1 MLENYRKHVENRAAQ
16 GIVPQPLNEQQTAEL
31 VELLKNPPAG
41 EEETLVDL
49 LENRIPPGV
58 DQAAYVKAAFLAAIV
73 RGETTSPLISKL
85 KAIELLGYMQGGYN
99 VEPLI
104 QALDDKEL
112 AKAAGDALKKTLL
125 VFDAFNDVTEK
136 AEAGN
141 EVAKEVLQSWA
152 NAEWFTSRPE
162 VPKKPLTKP
171 SKSPV
176 KPIPMICHLPKMH
189 GHAQT
194 SHFTH

>member
-16 GIVPQPLNEQQTAEL
+16 GIVPQPLNEQQTADL

-41 EEETLVDL
+41 EEATLVDL

-73 RGETTSPLISKL
+73 KGETTSPLISKQ
-85 KAIELLGYMQGGYN
+85 KAIELLGHMQGGYN

-176 KPIPMICHLPKMH
+176 KPTLMICHLHKMH

>member
-16 GIVPQPLNEQQTAEL
+16 GIVPQPLNEQQTADL

-41 EEETLVDL
+41 EEATLVDL

-73 RGETTSPLISKL
+73 KGETTSPLISKL
-85 KAIELLGYMQGGYN
+85 KAIELLGHMQGGYN

-125 VFDAFNDVTEK
+125 EIGRAHV
-136 AEAGN
+136 
-141 EVAKEVLQSWA
+141 
-152 NAEWFTSRPE
+152 
-162 VPKKPLTKP
+162 
-171 SKSPV
+171 
-176 KPIPMICHLPKMH
+176 
-189 GHAQT
+189 
-194 SHFTH
+194 

>member
-16 GIVPQPLNEQQTAEL
+16 GIVPQPLNEQQTADL

-41 EEETLVDL
+41 EEATLVDL

-73 RGETTSPLISKL
+73 KGETTSPLISKL
-85 KAIELLGYMQGGYN
+85 KAIELLGHMQGGYN

-125 VFDAFNDVTEK
+125 VFDAFNVSLKKRKRAMKWPKRCYNLGQTPNGSPAAQK
-136 AEAGN
+136 C
-141 EVAKEVLQSWA
+141 Q
-152 NAEWFTSRPE
+152 
-162 VPKKPLTKP
+162 KKPLTKP

-176 KPIPMICHLPKMH
+176 KPTLMICHLHKMH